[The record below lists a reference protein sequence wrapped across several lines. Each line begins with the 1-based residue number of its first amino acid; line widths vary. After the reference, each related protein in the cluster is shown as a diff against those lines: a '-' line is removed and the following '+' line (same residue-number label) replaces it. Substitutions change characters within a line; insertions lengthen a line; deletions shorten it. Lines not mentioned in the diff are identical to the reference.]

1 MLYTSWNG
9 KTALMLA
16 AQNGHTET
24 VKVLTAA
31 GAHVSFFL
39 SYIYCIFFREFK
51 ISIYKAIL
59 IQKKACD

>member
-1 MLYTSWNG
+1 MMYTSWNG

-31 GAHVSFFL
+31 GAHVSLL
-39 SYIYCIFFREFK
+39 SYTYCVFLENLKLVYARP
-51 ISIYKAIL
+51 S
-59 IQKKACD
+59 